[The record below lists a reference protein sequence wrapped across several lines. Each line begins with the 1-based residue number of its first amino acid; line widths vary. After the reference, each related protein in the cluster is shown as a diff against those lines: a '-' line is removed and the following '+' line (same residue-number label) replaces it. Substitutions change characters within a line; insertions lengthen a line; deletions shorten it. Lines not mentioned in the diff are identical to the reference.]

1 MVIRPIDLQ
10 VNFLRENDARELRT
24 RDQMHDQGQLRYSSE
39 LIDEQAEK
47 DKLVQ
52 TMEDAEFD
60 EIKDGN
66 KESDKGG
73 KKGKKKKKDEEE
85 AEKEGKFFADPARG
99 TIIDI
104 KMV

>member
-1 MVIRPIDLQ
+1 
-10 VNFLRENDARELRT
+10 
-24 RDQMHDQGQLRYSSE
+24 
-39 LIDEQAEK
+39 
-47 DKLVQ
+47 
-52 TMEDAEFD
+52 MEDAEFD